1 MIRRDAE
8 QLLRCDGDFLV
19 RESQQPGQFV
29 LTGMQVMA
37 ASDWPVLTI
46 LTSHWSTGQR
56 EEASAPGGSRGGGQ
70 VRNFVLPEMFF
81 IKSLLD

>member
-29 LTGMQVMA
+29 LTGMQVRA
-37 ASDWPVLTI
+37 ASDWPVLTR
-46 LTSHWSTGQR
+46 LTAYWFTGKR

-70 VRNFVLPEMFF
+70 VRKLTLAFPPR
-81 IKSLLD
+81 